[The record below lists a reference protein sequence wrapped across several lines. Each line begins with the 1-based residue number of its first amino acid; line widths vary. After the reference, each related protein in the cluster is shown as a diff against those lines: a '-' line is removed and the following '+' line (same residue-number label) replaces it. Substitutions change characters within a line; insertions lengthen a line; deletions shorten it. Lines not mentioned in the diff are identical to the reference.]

1 MDPDSDLVEKKK
13 PGSGSRLLQEVGSGS
28 GGYHMG
34 SATLVSSPKISS
46 SLTKVVT
53 AGLYQNEPSTKQNRE
68 IKIEM
73 MMMVEMEPVRT
84 GLFHLVPT
92 AFLR

>member
-1 MDPDSDLVEKKK
+1 
-13 PGSGSRLLQEVGSGS
+13 
-28 GGYHMG
+28 MG

-84 GLFHLVPT
+84 GRFHLVPGWFSLVT
-92 AFLR
+92 QDPVEPARFTLPKT